1 MGLIFVDCEAYGG
14 CPSTGALT
22 EFGAVAHPSCETFH
36 GMIMPTMPSP
46 ENPAVSTQAPH
57 YDYSLYKEDS
67 ARVFMQFKSWIIDVS
82 NDKGRPIFVS
92 DNPAFDWQWIN
103 AGFLVA
109 GTSNPFGHS
118 ARRISD
124 FYAGLMNDWNNT
136 QEWKRL
142 RITKHDHNPVHAAL
156 GNLEAFNR
164 LLAGER

>member
-92 DNPAFDWQWIN
+92 DNPAFDW
-103 AGFLVA
+103 
-109 GTSNPFGHS
+109 H
-118 ARRISD
+118 
-124 FYAGLMNDWNNT
+124 WNNT